1 MEKSAGGPPQDGD
14 SDTDDSEQSAAAR
27 ESPPVLLETLADRV
41 PEPVVVVDSDLH
53 IAVANDRL
61 ADLVGLSSSVLVG
74 EPVGWLFPGVSQTAI
89 EEHCHTD
96 TGEYLVSRSD
106 GAGGGGWVELAFD
119 EQRWDDE
126 LFYFGVVHDVT
137 DRQEHEQ
144 MLEQY
149 ERIVETIEDGV
160 YTLDES
166 FTIQTVNS
174 AVESM
179 TGHSTADLV
188 GESAMIL
195 ADESTLE
202 EAATLAEQMQ
212 FGDREVGTM
221 TTELTTADGG
231 TIPVETRFTTYD
243 LDDGRFRQVG
253 VVRDISDRRQLEQTL
268 AALHDATRYLLQA
281 KTKSEVAEHIVGTAT
296 DVLDLPTA
304 SMYLFHPGENVL
316 RQTALSGASDG
327 DRTRARLVTPDSGL
341 IWDAFVDNEQ
351 ISFGTATERPLS
363 DGLSTPE
370 WPGIALPLDD
380 HGVFLVRTDEE
391 LEPRVREMVELLA
404 ASAEAALARVD
415 REVTLRQR
423 ESERRSQNRELRQ
436 LKEVNAII
444 RRIDRVLVEAE
455 TVEAIEQAVCDQ
467 LAASELFSLAWIG
480 RQDASTLVAR
490 SWAGDSAS
498 YLDSIDLTIGP
509 EDGPP
514 AVRTARSA
522 QMTVVPAIGDSLRDG
537 AWRTEAIS
545 RDYQSAIS
553 VPLQYDEFV
562 YGVLT
567 VYADRSD
574 GFREMLQSVF
584 AELGE
589 TIANAIRDVESRKR
603 DAADTVLELEL
614 SLGATD
620 ALLAQLADSLGVTV
634 TCDGAVPHDDDSTR
648 LFIEVDGAPDVD
660 VVETIA
666 SMVSVDSVTDL
677 SVDGETGRYELIV
690 DGPTVAGTLNE
701 LAANLS
707 SLEATSAGIEVT
719 LHLTTDVD
727 VREFIERLRR
737 RYPDTQLA
745 ARREKTVPHRAH
757 DGIRAALEER
767 LTDRQLE
774 VLRTSYLSGFFD
786 WPRKS
791 TGQDVADML
800 DVSQPTVN
808 RHLRVS
814 ERKLLELL
822 FDDV

>member
-1 MEKSAGGPPQDGD
+1 
-14 SDTDDSEQSAAAR
+14 
-27 ESPPVLLETLADRV
+27 
-41 PEPVVVVDSDLH
+41 
-53 IAVANDRL
+53 
-61 ADLVGLSSSVLVG
+61 
-74 EPVGWLFPGVSQTAI
+74 
-89 EEHCHTD
+89 
-96 TGEYLVSRSD
+96 
-106 GAGGGGWVELAFD
+106 
-119 EQRWDDE
+119 
-126 LFYFGVVHDVT
+126 
-137 DRQEHEQ
+137 
-144 MLEQY
+144 
-149 ERIVETIEDGV
+149 
-160 YTLDES
+160 
-166 FTIQTVNS
+166 
-174 AVESM
+174 
-179 TGHSTADLV
+179 
-188 GESAMIL
+188 
-195 ADESTLE
+195 
-202 EAATLAEQMQ
+202 
-212 FGDREVGTM
+212 
-221 TTELTTADGG
+221 
-231 TIPVETRFTTYD
+231 
-243 LDDGRFRQVG
+243 
-253 VVRDISDRRQLEQTL
+253 
-268 AALHDATRYLLQA
+268 
-281 KTKSEVAEHIVGTAT
+281 
-296 DVLDLPTA
+296 
-304 SMYLFHPGENVL
+304 
-316 RQTALSGASDG
+316 
-327 DRTRARLVTPDSGL
+327 
-341 IWDAFVDNEQ
+341 
-351 ISFGTATERPLS
+351 
-363 DGLSTPE
+363 
-370 WPGIALPLDD
+370 
-380 HGVFLVRTDEE
+380 
-391 LEPRVREMVELLA
+391 MVELLA

-614 SLGATD
+614 SLGETD

-677 SVDGETGRYELIV
+677 SVDGETGRYEPSWT
-690 DGPTVAGTLNE
+690 G
-701 LAANLS
+701 
-707 SLEATSAGIEVT
+707 
-719 LHLTTDVD
+719 
-727 VREFIERLRR
+727 RR
-737 RYPDTQLA
+737 
-745 ARREKTVPHRAH
+745 
-757 DGIRAALEER
+757 
-767 LTDRQLE
+767 
-774 VLRTSYLSGFFD
+774 
-786 WPRKS
+786 WPGR
-791 TGQDVADML
+791 
-800 DVSQPTVN
+800 
-808 RHLRVS
+808 
-814 ERKLLELL
+814 
-822 FDDV
+822 